1 MCIADKIMARTKFVI
16 PLNKKGLEPARLPLS
31 SHLKLPATGSG
42 GGDVD
47 GDDGLQE
54 VGVGLQQ
61 LWEDQVREDQLQQ
74 VGEHLLQQV
83 VEPLLQ
89 QVVEPIHEVVG
100 GDLQLAAQPA
110 NILEAD
116 LGGLGMELVVKVLGD
131 SVGETNNKFMNFKSE
146 QLFYISL

>member
-1 MCIADKIMARTKFVI
+1 MARTKFVI
-16 PLNKKGLEPARLPLS
+16 PLNKQGLEPARLPIS
-31 SHLKLPATGSG
+31 GHLTLPATGSG

-61 LWEDQVREDQLQQ
+61 VWEDQLQQ

-89 QVVEPIHEVVG
+89 QVVEPLHEVLG
-100 GDLQLAAQPA
+100 GDLQLIAQLA
-110 NILEAD
+110 KILQAD
-116 LGGLGMELVVKVLGD
+116 LGGAWHGG
-131 SVGETNNKFMNFKSE
+131 GGRQFGGGN
-146 QLFYISL
+146 Q